1 MKMNLRHIQLILKR
15 EYLQRIKS
23 PGFIIGTIL
32 GVVGI
37 VALGFLPTLLG
48 LLDQQST
55 LKVEVV
61 DPRDLIYRY
70 LPENTGPVPTVAPG
84 NGLPQS
90 TLPLSSG
97 IKFSKA
103 DTTDLAVLS
112 ERVRK
117 EEIDAYVTVEG
128 SRAADVSFVYHGK
141 DRPGA
146 TASARLLALLG
157 GAATQAKLEESG
169 ITQEQA
175 ASLFATPAFKVEPIV
190 EGSLKDEEAYFQSA
204 ALVYILLVLLYTTM
218 LMYGVQVAMG
228 VVEEKSSRVMEML
241 ITAVRPIE
249 LMIGKVL
256 GVGLVGLTQYALWV
270 GMGGLLLVASG
281 ALGRASAGAGFD
293 VATVPATTLIFFLV
307 FFVLGYLLYAAIY
320 AALGSLVHRTEDING
335 ITTPVTI
342 IMVATYL
349 LSIWALGNPES
360 DLVKWLSF
368 VPFLTPMLMFIRVA
382 LSDPE
387 WWELALSVV
396 LLAGTSFLL
405 AWLAAKIYR
414 IGVLLYGKRP
424 SFREI
429 GRLLRA
435 A

>member
-1 MKMNLRHIQLILKR
+1 MNLRHIQLILKR

-55 LKVEVV
+55 LKVAVV
-61 DPRDLIYRY
+61 DPRNLVYHY
-70 LPENTGPVPTVAPG
+70 LPENTALEPTVVPG

-97 IKFSKA
+97 ITFSKA
-103 DTTDLAVLS
+103 DTADQTVLS

-128 SRAADVSFVYHGK
+128 TRAADVSFVYHGK

-175 ASLFATPAFKVEPIV
+175 ASLFSTPAFKIEPIV

-249 LMIGKVL
+249 LMTGKVL

-281 ALGRASAGAGFD
+281 ALGRAASTGAGFD

-349 LSIWALGNPES
+349 LSIWALGNPEA

-382 LSDPE
+382 LSDPA
-387 WWELALSVV
+387 WWELALSVA

>member
-1 MKMNLRHIQLILKR
+1 VNLRHIQLILKR

-37 VALGFLPTLLG
+37 VALGFLPALLG

-55 LKVEVV
+55 LKVAVV
-61 DPRDLIYRY
+61 DPRNLIYRY
-70 LPENTGPVPTVAPG
+70 LPENTGPEPTVVPG

-103 DTTDLAVLS
+103 DTADQAVLS

-128 SRAADVSFVYHGK
+128 SRAADVAFVYHGK
-141 DRPGA
+141 DRPSA

-157 GAATQAKLEESG
+157 AAATQARLEERG

-175 ASLFATPAFKVEPIV
+175 VSLFSTPAFKIEPIV

-281 ALGRASAGAGFD
+281 ALGRAASTGTGFD

-360 DLVKWLSF
+360 DLVMWLSF

-382 LSDPE
+382 LSDPA
-387 WWELALSVV
+387 WWELALSVA

-414 IGVLLYGKRP
+414 VGVLLYGKRP

-429 GRLLRA
+429 GRLLRSA
-435 A
+435 